1 MHKLIWMALFVV
13 GAASA
18 ADAVPASVEQVSEPA
33 PAVSAPVGTDAVI
46 ALLKTGSMNFDVD
59 WNGIPLGDATIALA
73 AADGKGCYRY
83 ESVTRPVG
91 AVRWLY
97 GSPRELSLFCVRDG
111 VIRPSHYEYSIDKR
125 PKDGFT
131 LDFDWTARKVKTVKD
146 GQTTLRDLPE
156 IAYDRFGL
164 QQAIRL
170 WVMQLADTTKRS
182 EAEFISVDNKD
193 INHYRFAVLGHE
205 KVETPVGIIDAIRV
219 DRIDSPTR
227 STHSWVAPS
236 RDWHVIKVESIN
248 RGNVELRMLIN
259 R

>member
-1 MHKLIWMALFVV
+1 MRALIWMTLCFA

-18 ADAVPASVEQVSEPA
+18 ADTAAA
-33 PAVSAPVGTDAVI
+33 SAPVPAATVAAPISTDAVI
-46 ALLKTGSMNFDVD
+46 ALLKTGGMSYDVD
-59 WNGIPLGDATIALA
+59 WNGFSLGDASITLSA
-73 AADGKGCYRY
+73 AEGKGCYRY

-97 GSPRELSLFCVRDG
+97 GSPRETSLFCIKDG

-125 PKDGFT
+125 SQDSFT
-131 LDFDWTARKVKTVKD
+131 LDFDWPAKKVRTTKD
-146 GQTTLRDLPE
+146 GQATTRDIPDG
-156 IAYDRFGL
+156 AYDRFGL

-170 WVMQLADTTKRS
+170 WVMQLTDTTKRS
-182 EAEFISVDNKD
+182 EAEFISVDDKD
-193 INHYRFAVLGHE
+193 INRYRFAVLGHE
-205 KVETPVGIIDAIRV
+205 KVETAAGVIDAIRV

-248 RGNVELRMLIN
+248 RGNVELRMLVN
-259 R
+259 Q